1 MSKLFNGILSSS
13 DSQSSGIV
21 DVNFIDDEKDL
32 QSLVKDLKKEKEIA
46 FDIEGNSLYSYHS
59 RICLIQVS
67 TRNKNFI
74 IDVLKMRDIS
84 PLKEVFFNPGV
95 LKVLHGSVY
104 DIRMLYHCVGIQ
116 ITNLFDTEIS
126 ARFLGEKKTSL
137 ATMVE
142 KHFNVKL
149 KKQYQKSNWAIRPL
163 PLEMLEYAVND
174 TKYLLSLKDR
184 LKEKLVEL
192 NRLGWVIEECEALA
206 CSVSQPQEEK
216 KKIIKGAGKIPEK
229 KIKAVEAIAEIREKI
244 AREKDIPAFKVLDK
258 DTILKIAAT
267 EDLDLS
273 KLRKITA
280 KYKIVDTYLI
290 EMLEKIK
297 RSRCAKQENRRTFH
311 RHKKTVNPEFPRR
324 VELLQQ
330 WRNSKAEKL
339 GIQSYLV
346 LSHSQ
351 IVSLA
356 DSNIETIHDIENNR
370 HLRKWQKIEFG
381 REILSLFQK

>member
-1 MSKLFNGILSSS
+1 MMYWARRSRSSRY
-13 DSQSSGIV
+13 
-21 DVNFIDDEKDL
+21 
-32 QSLVKDLKKEKEIA
+32 KEKEIA
-46 FDIEGNSLYSYHS
+46 FDVEGNSLYSYHS

-67 TRNKNFI
+67 TRNQNFI
-74 IDVLKMRDIS
+74 IDVLKIRDIS
-84 PLKEVFFNPGV
+84 PLKEVFFNQGV

-104 DIRMLYHCVGIQ
+104 DIRMLYHCAGIQ

-163 PLEMLEYAVND
+163 TAEMLEYAVND

-184 LKEKLVEL
+184 LMEKLVET
-192 NRLGWVIEECEALA
+192 NRLEWVIEECEALA

-267 EDLDLS
+267 DDIN
-273 KLRKITA
+273 LRKLETITA
-280 KYKIVDTYLI
+280 KNRFIENKHLA

-311 RHKKTVNPEFPRR
+311 RHKKTVNPEFSRR

-381 REILSLFQK
+381 REILSLFQG